1 MGWAHLEEEGLDEAA
16 DDDAVDLEVA
26 APPAAPATSESRP
39 REPLLTRGG
48 HPLYKGLSRGS
59 QPVVGHRGEG
69 LQPTPLEAAATPRT
83 MPETIALSPGIVHPP
98 CPAVLHARSTR
109 AAPGCNAGGVRI
121 ISGKAFAGI
130 KKAEEAPSGG
140 RDGRRAF
147 DRHST
152 DRLLT
157 TNEQL
162 AKKSGPR
169 SRK

>member
-1 MGWAHLEEEGLDEAA
+1 MPTPTTPTSLRSLRHLLRLPRAR
-16 DDDAVDLEVA
+16 VA
-26 APPAAPATSESRP
+26 RASNGS
-39 REPLLTRGG
+39 RGG
-48 HPLYKGLSRGS
+48 VQPLYKDSEEANQWLATA
-59 QPVVGHRGEG
+59 EKAI
-69 LQPTPLEAAATPRT
+69 QPTPLEAAATPRT

-140 RDGRRAF
+140 RDGRRGF